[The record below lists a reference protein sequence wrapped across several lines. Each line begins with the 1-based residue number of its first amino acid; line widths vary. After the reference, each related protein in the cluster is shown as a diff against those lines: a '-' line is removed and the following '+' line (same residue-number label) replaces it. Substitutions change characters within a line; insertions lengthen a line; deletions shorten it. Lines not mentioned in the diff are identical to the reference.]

1 MYALWLGAARANSD
15 SNEMSYI
22 AHLVIRAHTN
32 KVSMGSSVSI
42 YTYVPRI
49 SIYLSIY
56 IYYINVR
63 KHSAVYRAYHAI
75 TCR

>member
-42 YTYVPRI
+42 YTYVPPI
-49 SIYLSIY
+49 SIY
-56 IYYINVR
+56 IYIYIISMYESIALYTVP
-63 KHSAVYRAYHAI
+63 
-75 TCR
+75 TML